1 VIQAIKQALSTWTP
15 GAPPAATWLLPELRT
30 VLRAE
35 FAGAYRPAAT
45 EAGWSLDFMYGA
57 GDNAPA
63 FSRNFRAYVAR
74 MPPSEQFLALGNPR
88 LVQTVQRN
96 RVMPLGDLARLNLD
110 QPYRPLFQAIGILG
124 HDQLR
129 VLICDGPRQLSWI
142 GATREE
148 RFTRREVTL
157 LRRLTKPL
165 QRRLR
170 LEQQLGPGALPG
182 MFEAALEALR
192 TAAFVV
198 GPSGAIEM
206 ANSVGLALL
215 ERGRKDVLDSISES
229 ARLRSDAGAFSI
241 NRVTAPGWPVYLLA
255 IRKESPQL
263 AERVLLVQQ
272 RWGLSVRQARV
283 LELVAS
289 GVSNKEI
296 ALTLG
301 CAEVTIENHLTEL
314 FRRSGARS
322 RAGLVGRLISLP
334 IAGPSSRHE

>member
-1 VIQAIKQALSTWTP
+1 MLQAIKDALSTWSP
-15 GAPPAATWLLPELRT
+15 GTPPAATWLLPELRT

-45 EAGWSLDFMYGA
+45 EAGWSLDFMHGA
-57 GDNAPA
+57 GDNARV
-63 FSRNFRAYVAR
+63 FSRNFRSYVAR
-74 MPPSEQFLALGNPR
+74 MSPSEQFLGHSNPH
-88 LVQTVQRN
+88 LVQAAQRN
-96 RVMPLGDLARLNLD
+96 RVMPLGELARLNVD

-148 RFTRREVTL
+148 RFTEREVTL
-157 LRRLTKPL
+157 LRRLTRPL

-170 LEQQLGPGALPG
+170 LEQQFGPGALPG
-182 MFEAALEALR
+182 MFDAALEALR

-206 ANSVGLALL
+206 ANSVGRALL
-215 ERGRKDVLDSISES
+215 ERGRQDVLSSISQS
-229 ARLRSDAGAFSI
+229 AQQGSNAGAFSI
-241 NRVTAPGWPVYLLA
+241 NRVTAPGWPAYMLA
-255 IRKESPQL
+255 IRKESPEL
-263 AERVLLVQQ
+263 AERVLLVQA
-272 RWGLSVRQARV
+272 RWGLSARQARV
-283 LELVAS
+283 LELVAD

-296 ALTLG
+296 ALALG

-334 IAGPSSRHE
+334 TAGPSSRGR

>member
-1 VIQAIKQALSTWTP
+1 MLQAIKQALSTWSP
-15 GAPPAATWLLPELRT
+15 GAPPAAATWFLPELRT

-57 GDNAPA
+57 GANARA
-63 FSRNFRAYVAR
+63 FSTNFRSFVAR
-74 MPPSEQFLALGNPR
+74 LGPSEQFLGHCNPH
-88 LVQTVQRN
+88 LVQAAQRN
-96 RVMPLGDLARLNLD
+96 RVLPLGELAHLNAD
-110 QPYRPLFQAIGILG
+110 QPHEPLFRAIGILG

-148 RFTRREVTL
+148 PFTQRESAL

-170 LEQQLGPGALPG
+170 LEQQLRPGAVPG

-192 TAAFVV
+192 TPAFVI
-198 GPSGAIEM
+198 GPGGAIAM
-206 ANSVGLALL
+206 ANSVGVALL
-215 ERGRKDVLDSISES
+215 ERGRKEVLDSIAES
-229 ARLRSDAGAFSI
+229 ARLGPDAGAFSI
-241 NRVTAPGWPVYLLA
+241 TRVTALGWPAYLMA
-255 IRKESPQL
+255 IRRAPPEL
-263 AERVLLVQQ
+263 AERVLLVQR
-272 RWGLSVRQARV
+272 RWGLSARQARI

-296 ALTLG
+296 ALALC
-301 CAEVTIENHLTEL
+301 CAEVTVENHLTEL

-322 RAGLVGRLISLP
+322 RAGLVGKLITLS
-334 IAGPSSRHE
+334 IAAP

>member
-1 VIQAIKQALSTWTP
+1 MLQAIKQALSTWSP
-15 GAPPAATWLLPELRT
+15 GAPPAATWFLPELRA

-35 FAGAYRPAAT
+35 FAGAYRPAAIAT
-45 EAGWSLDFMYGA
+45 GWSLDFMYGA
-57 GDNAPA
+57 GDNARK
-63 FSRNFRAYVAR
+63 FSTNFRSYVAR
-74 MPPSEQFLALGNPR
+74 MAPSEHFLGHSNPH
-88 LVQTVQRN
+88 LVQAAQRN
-96 RVMPLGDLARLNLD
+96 RVLPLGELARLSLD
-110 QPYRPLFQAIGILG
+110 QPHQPLFRAIGILG

-148 RFTRREVTL
+148 PFTKREVTL

-182 MFEAALEALR
+182 MFDAALEALR

-215 ERGRKDVLDSISES
+215 ERGRGAVLDSISES
-229 ARLRSDAGAFSI
+229 VRVGSEAGAFSI
-241 NRVTAPGWPVYLLA
+241 DRVTAPGWPAYMLA
-255 IRKESPQL
+255 IRKAPPEL
-263 AERVLLVQQ
+263 AERVLLVQR
-272 RWGLSVRQARV
+272 RWELSARQARV
-283 LELVAS
+283 LELVAN
-289 GVSNKEI
+289 GISNKEI
-296 ALTLG
+296 ARALG

-322 RAGLVGRLISLP
+322 RAGLVGRLITL
-334 IAGPSSRHE
+334 SSTEP